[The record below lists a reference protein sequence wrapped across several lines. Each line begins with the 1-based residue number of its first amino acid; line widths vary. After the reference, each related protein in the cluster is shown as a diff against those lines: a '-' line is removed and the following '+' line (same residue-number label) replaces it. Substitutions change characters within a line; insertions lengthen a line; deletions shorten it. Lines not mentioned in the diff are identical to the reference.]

1 MKSDMLAPVQGPW
14 ANDLYWEHFADNM
27 QQPKMSTQDKIVN
40 ALPFVAFLVI
50 AASAVVL
57 VLTM

>member
-1 MKSDMLAPVQGPW
+1 
-14 ANDLYWEHFADNM
+14 M

-57 VLTM
+57 ILTM

>member
-1 MKSDMLAPVQGPW
+1 MKSGMLAPIRRLW
-14 ANDLYWEHFADNM
+14 TNDLYWEHFPDNM

-57 VLTM
+57 ILTM